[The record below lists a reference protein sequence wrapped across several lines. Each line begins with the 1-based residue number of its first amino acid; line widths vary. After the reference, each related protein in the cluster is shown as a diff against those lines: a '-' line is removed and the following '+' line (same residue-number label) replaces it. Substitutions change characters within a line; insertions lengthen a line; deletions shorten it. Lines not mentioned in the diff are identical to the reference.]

1 MQKGGKNAFEVLN
14 VGMKTEICAATLA
27 AHLGLQPSAV
37 ALVNLKELQNE
48 DLMCANVAQYKEELA
63 KAAAAKQKL
72 GATYD
77 SN

>member
-1 MQKGGKNAFEVLN
+1 MLLGYRN
-14 VGMKTEICAATLA
+14 A

-37 ALVNLKELQNE
+37 ARVNLKELQNE

>member
-1 MQKGGKNAFEVLN
+1 
-14 VGMKTEICAATLA
+14 MKTEICAATLA

-48 DLMCANVAQYKEELA
+48 DLMCANVAQYKEKLA